1 MGVNERLT
9 DRERVEL
16 TKKSYEHLQLGDNI
30 TIGPYDIGTVC
41 RVEHA
46 KDGMSAFVVSSP
58 SEITILFKDLTV
70 LKKVHRRLGVMN
82 GLKRNIPILMG
93 DAITRKDAFR
103 VS

>member
-46 KDGMSAFVVSSP
+46 KDGMSAFVISSP
-58 SEITILFKDLTV
+58 SEITIVKSRFCLRDLTV

-82 GLKRNIPILMG
+82 GLKRISL
-93 DAITRKDAFR
+93 F
-103 VS
+103 